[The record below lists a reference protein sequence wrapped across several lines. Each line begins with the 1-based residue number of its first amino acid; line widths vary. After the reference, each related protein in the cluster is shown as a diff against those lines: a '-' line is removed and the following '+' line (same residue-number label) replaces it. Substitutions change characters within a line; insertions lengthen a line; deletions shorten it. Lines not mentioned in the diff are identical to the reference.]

1 MATFPV
7 LPRWAETAAG
17 GLAANVTTPSSG
29 QLDTGWTLDQPP
41 PSANQNW
48 WQQLVYNWIQLFQKA
63 FPFTMLG
70 LSQIFSP
77 LTAMAPLAQLNQG
90 GGAAGQTNCLAANFF
105 GTNGPVM
112 VAGGNAGTND
122 AKIYATSDGVTWNTG
137 NPHNLAGG
145 DVVGAIAWVPFLSKF
160 VCVGSN
166 STAHISTSPDGIT
179 WTAQVGAGAGT
190 GFGSIAVSSS
200 VVVICGSNG
209 TTVQWSTNGTAWTS
223 VTPGT
228 ISNRG
233 VVWMGSAATPVFLL
247 TGSGGTTANAIYTSP
262 DGNTWTARTSP
273 SANLNSP
280 GYGDFANSRFWPNT
294 GTTGAA
300 NNNPSVVIISE
311 NTSGK
316 LWSSPDGISYT
327 LIMAGNPVPGG
338 SITTYPFWFW
348 TGSVLIGCSSASV
361 SPGVIESTDG
371 VTFVWHPITTNT
383 PSNITQPQGACM
395 LGGSLFLGVTS
406 TTSTL
411 IYKGPCLPTDFATY
425 N

>member
-17 GLAANVTTPSSG
+17 VLAANVTTPSSG

-77 LTAMAPLAQLNQG
+77 LTSTATLAQLNQG
-90 GGAAGQTNCLAANFF
+90 LGASGSNCLAANSF

-112 VAGGNAGTND
+112 VAVGNAGTND
-122 AKIYATSDGVTWNTG
+122 ANAYYTHDGVAWTG
-137 NPHNLAGG
+137 IAHNLGAGDTPG
-145 DVVGAIAWVPFLSKF
+145 CVAWVPFLSKF
-160 VCVGSN
+160 VVVGST
-166 STAHISTSPDGIT
+166 STIRTSTSPDGIT
-179 WTAQVGAGAGT
+179 WSPVVGAGAGT
-190 GFGSIAVSSS
+190 GFGSIAVGSS
-200 VVVICGSNG
+200 VVVVAGSAG
-209 TTVQWSTNGTAWTS
+209 TTVQWTTNGTSWTS
-223 VTPGT
+223 VTPGVVST
-228 ISNRG
+228 KG
-233 VVWMGSAATPVFLL
+233 VIWHAAAGLFVL

-273 SANLNSP
+273 SANLNAP

-316 LWSSPDGISYT
+316 LWSSPDGITYT
-327 LIMAGNPVPGG
+327 SIMAGNPVPGG
-338 SITTYPFWFW
+338 SATTYPFWFW

-371 VTFVWHPITTNT
+371 VTFVWHPIITNT